1 MGKGIPN
8 RGTKVHQSKTKKFKW
23 EDELDDDEFKF
34 IKQFRK
40 GQTPNDEDEK
50 EILKL
55 SHMKRLRELEKQIRK
70 GVKDKRNCNLISLE
84 EYSLPS
90 TN

>member
-1 MGKGIPN
+1 MGKGILN
-8 RGTKVHQSKTKKFKW
+8 RGTQVHQSKTKKFKW
-23 EDELDDDEFKF
+23 EDELNDDEDEFKF

-55 SHMKRLRELEKQIRK
+55 SHMKRLRELEK
-70 GVKDKRNCNLISLE
+70 
-84 EYSLPS
+84 
-90 TN
+90 

>member
-1 MGKGIPN
+1 MGKSILN
-8 RGTKVHQSKTKKFKW
+8 RGTQVHQSKTKRFKW
-23 EDELDDDEFKF
+23 EDELNDDEDEFKF

-55 SHMKRLRELEKQIRK
+55 SDLLGIERR
-70 GVKDKRNCNLISLE
+70 
-84 EYSLPS
+84 
-90 TN
+90 T

>member
-1 MGKGIPN
+1 MGKGILN
-8 RGTKVHQSKTKKFKW
+8 RGTKVHQSKTKQFKW
-23 EDELDDDEFKF
+23 EDELNDDEDEFKF

-55 SHMKRLRELEKQIRK
+55 SHMKRLRELEK
-70 GVKDKRNCNLISLE
+70 
-84 EYSLPS
+84 
-90 TN
+90 

>member
-1 MGKGIPN
+1 MGKGILN
-8 RGTKVHQSKTKKFKW
+8 RGTKVHQSKTKQFNW
-23 EDELDDDEFKF
+23 EDELNDDEDEFKF

-55 SHMKRLRELEKQIRK
+55 SHMKRLRELEK
-70 GVKDKRNCNLISLE
+70 
-84 EYSLPS
+84 
-90 TN
+90 

>member
-1 MGKGIPN
+1 MGKGILN
-8 RGTKVHQSKTKKFKW
+8 RGAKVHQSKTKQFNW
-23 EDELDDDEFKF
+23 EDELNDDEDEFKF

-55 SHMKRLRELEKQIRK
+55 SHMKRLRELEK
-70 GVKDKRNCNLISLE
+70 
-84 EYSLPS
+84 
-90 TN
+90 